1 MQLSQLD
8 PNTLIIGT
16 VVLATAYALVV
27 GKVGI
32 RHLVLAACAGA
43 ILVTQF
49 SSQIGDSVTVRLA
62 IFAAPILIF
71 AVMLGKLRDKGVTLL
86 NLLGGVAAG
95 TFIAASALAI
105 LPAGQLAATLGASF
119 IATELHLFYPIVLA
133 TALAL
138 AVVTSLA
145 KHKPKSHH

>member
-16 VVLATAYALVV
+16 VVLATVYAVVV
-27 GKVGI
+27 GKVGV
-32 RHLVLAACAGA
+32 RHLVLATCAGA
-43 ILVTQF
+43 ILVAQF
-49 SSQIGDSVTVRLA
+49 GGQIGDSTTVRLA
-62 IFAAPILIF
+62 IFAAPVLLF
-71 AVMLGKLRDKGVTLL
+71 AVMLGKLRDKGNGFL
-86 NLLGGVAAG
+86 NVLGGVAAG
-95 TFIAASALAI
+95 AFIAASALTI
-105 LPAGQLAATLGASF
+105 LPAGQQSSALGASF

-133 TALAL
+133 VALAL